1 MIEGIAKRAK
11 YVYIHHECRGGSA
24 SWKSFLLDLYVRLEM
39 ATNSRG
45 TLCLDEVV
53 KMLDIECDDEE
64 DLSEDEFEGYV
75 DQGMDDRY
83 EEGVV
88 DGYAHE
94 VIEDE
99 AVGEN
104 VQDANTYDSLP
115 QYTQTPGLT
124 KHMQGKRI
132 LDFFKLFLDDS
143 VIDVIV
149 CQTNHFAD
157 QFLSGQVRRPFSR
170 MRAWK
175 STNSNG

>member
-1 MIEGIAKRAK
+1 
-11 YVYIHHECRGGSA
+11 
-24 SWKSFLLDLYVRLEM
+24 M

-45 TLCLDEVV
+45 TLSLDEVV
-53 KMLDIECDDEE
+53 KMLDIEYDDEE
-64 DLSEDEFEGYV
+64 DGSEDEFECYV

-83 EEGVV
+83 EAGVV

-104 VQDANTYDSLP
+104 VQDADAHDSLP

-124 KHMQGKRI
+124 KHMQGTSI
-132 LDFFKLFLDDS
+132 LDFFKHFLDDS

-149 CQTNHFAD
+149 SQTNLFAD
-157 QFLSGQVRRPFSR
+157 QILSGQVVRPFSR
-170 MRAWK
+170 MRARK
-175 STNSNG
+175 STNSNEIKKF